1 VHGLAIPIALRSFL
15 TRPMA
20 ETLFEELKRYVDFG
34 PADEQALRS
43 LHEVARSQFPAIA
56 EHFYARILEHEGART
71 ALAGES
77 QVGHLK
83 VTLRAWM
90 EQLLR
95 GPWDEDYYELR
106 CRIGRMHVRIALPQH
121 YMFGAM
127 NILRQ
132 EFNRIIDEHY
142 VGRLE
147 ALRAAR
153 VALGKILDLELAIML
168 HTYREDLLAQ
178 QARNERLS
186 TFGQL
191 VGSIGHELR
200 NPLGVIETSL
210 FILKG
215 RPLATDERAAK
226 HLERIGEQ
234 VVLAN
239 RIVSDLLDM
248 IRDRPLKREPLQL
261 EAVWKDALTSVQ
273 VPAGVSL
280 RVEGL
285 SELPTLQGD
294 PGQMRQVFVN
304 LVENAMHA
312 VGETGSVTL
321 TASKGPESVDL
332 ILEDSGPGVSETIRR
347 RMFEPLMTTKARGI
361 GLGLPLVKR
370 ILERHGGSISY
381 IPREGAG
388 ARFLLRLPFN
398 PSTAPGTA

>member
-1 VHGLAIPIALRSFL
+1 
-15 TRPMA
+15 MA
-20 ETLFEELKRYVDFG
+20 ETLFEELKRYVGFG
-34 PADEQALRS
+34 AEDEQSLRS
-43 LHEVARSQFPAIA
+43 LHEVAREEFPAIA
-56 EHFYARILEHEGART
+56 EVFYDRILEHEGARS

-95 GPWDEDYYELR
+95 GPWDEDYYLLR

-127 NILRQ
+127 NVLRQ
-132 EFNRIIDEHY
+132 EFNRLIDERY
-142 VGRLE
+142 NCQME
-147 ALRAAR
+147 QLRAAR

-178 QARNERLS
+178 QARNERLA

-215 RPLATDERAAK
+215 RPMASDERATK
-226 HLERIGEQ
+226 HLGRIGEQ
-234 VVLAN
+234 VALAN
-239 RIVSDLLDM
+239 RIVTDLLDM
-248 IRDRPLKREPLQL
+248 IRDRPLKHEPLRL
-261 EAVWKDALTSVQ
+261 DEVWKDALTSVHT
-273 VPAGVSL
+273 PAGVSI
-280 RVEGL
+280 RAEGL
-285 SELPTLQGD
+285 EALPTLQGD

-304 LVENAMHA
+304 LLENAVQA
-312 VGETGSVTL
+312 VGETGTVML
-321 TASKGPESVDL
+321 TASTGSDAVELV
-332 ILEDSGPGVSETIRR
+332 LEDSGPGVSDTIRR
-347 RMFEPLMTTKARGI
+347 RIFEPLMTTKARGI

-381 IPREGAG
+381 APREGRG
-388 ARFLLRLPFN
+388 ARFVLRLPSH
-398 PSTAPGTA
+398 PSSR

>member
-1 VHGLAIPIALRSFL
+1 
-15 TRPMA
+15 MA
-20 ETLFEELKRYVDFG
+20 ETLFEELKRYVGFG
-34 PADEQALRS
+34 PEDEQALRA
-43 LHEVARSQFPAIA
+43 LHEVAQPEFPAIA
-56 EHFYARILEHEGART
+56 EVFYARILEHEGARS

-95 GPWDEDYYELR
+95 GPWDENYYNLR

-121 YMFGAM
+121 YMFGSM
-127 NILRQ
+127 NTLRQ
-132 EFNRIIDEHY
+132 EFNRIIDENY
-142 VGRLE
+142 ARQPEV
-147 ALRAAR
+147 LRAAR

-215 RPLATDERAAK
+215 RPLASDERATK

-234 VVLAN
+234 VTLAN

-248 IRDRPLKREPLQL
+248 IRDKPLKREPLRL
-261 EAVWKDALTSVQ
+261 DEVWKDALTSVQ
-273 VPAGVSL
+273 GAPGVSIQAAGL
-280 RVEGL
+280 EG
-285 SELPTLQGD
+285 LPTLQGD

-304 LVENAMHA
+304 LLENAVQA
-312 VGETGSVTL
+312 LGETGTVTL
-321 TASKGPESVDL
+321 SASSGPEAVEL
-332 ILEDSGPGVSETIRR
+332 ILEDSGPGVSEPIRR

-370 ILERHGGSISY
+370 IIERHGGSIVY
-381 IPREGAG
+381 APREGRG
-388 ARFLLRLPFN
+388 ARFVLKLPL
-398 PSTAPGTA
+398 PTSSL

>member
-1 VHGLAIPIALRSFL
+1 
-15 TRPMA
+15 MA

-43 LHEVARSQFPAIA
+43 LHELSQAHFSEIA
-56 EHFYARILEHEGART
+56 HVFYTRILEHEGARK

-83 VTLRAWM
+83 VTLRGWM
-90 EQLLR
+90 EQLLK
-95 GPWDEDYYELR
+95 GPWDESYYQLR

-127 NILRQ
+127 NHLRQ

-142 VGRLE
+142 LTQPE
-147 ALRAAR
+147 ALRVTR
-153 VALGKILDLELAIML
+153 VALGKILDIELAIML

-178 QARNERLS
+178 QARSERLS

-215 RPLATDERAAK
+215 RPLATDERALK
-226 HLERIGEQ
+226 HLDRIGEQ
-234 VVLAN
+234 VSLAN
-239 RIVSDLLDM
+239 RIVTDLLDM
-248 IRDRPLKREPLQL
+248 IRDRPLKREPLRL
-261 EAVWKDALTSVQ
+261 EEVWKDALTSVPL
-273 VPAGVSL
+273 PAGVSL

-285 SELPTLQGD
+285 GELPSLQGD

-304 LVENAMHA
+304 LMENAMHA
-312 VGETGSVTL
+312 VGEQGTVSLVASTGPDAVEL
-321 TASKGPESVDL
+321 V
-332 ILEDSGPGVSETIRR
+332 LEDSGPGVSDTIRR

-370 ILERHGGSISY
+370 ILERHGGSIAY
-381 IPREGAG
+381 APREGSG
-388 ARFLLRLPFN
+388 ARFVLKLPLP
-398 PSTAPGTA
+398 PSSPQVTA

>member
-1 VHGLAIPIALRSFL
+1 
-15 TRPMA
+15 MA
-20 ETLFEELKRYVDFG
+20 ETLLEELKRYVDFG
-34 PADEQALRS
+34 PEDEQALRALHS
-43 LHEVARSQFPAIA
+43 LAERHYTEIA
-56 EHFYARILEHEGART
+56 HVFYDRILQHEGARK

-83 VTLRAWM
+83 VTLRGWM

-95 GPWDEDYYELR
+95 GPWDEDYYLLR

-127 NILRQ
+127 NLLRQ

-142 VGRLE
+142 ASQFE
-147 ALRAAR
+147 QLRAAR

-178 QARNERLS
+178 QARSERLS

-215 RPLATDERAAK
+215 RPLATDERATK

-248 IRDRPLKREPLQL
+248 IRDRPLKREPLRL
-261 EAVWKDALTSVQ
+261 DEVWTDALTSVEL
-273 VPAGVSL
+273 PAGVSL
-280 RVEGL
+280 RAEGL
-285 SELPTLQGD
+285 ETLPTLQGD

-304 LVENAMHA
+304 LLENAVQA
-312 VGETGSVTL
+312 VGESGSVSL
-321 TASKGPESVDL
+321 LASPGPDAVELV
-332 ILEDSGPGVSETIRR
+332 LEDSGPGVSEPIRR

-370 ILERHGGSISY
+370 ILERHGGSIAY
-381 IPREGAG
+381 APREGAG
-388 ARFLLRLPFN
+388 ARFVLRLPL
-398 PSTAPGTA
+398 PTPPQRTA